1 MNYYHTWPQF
11 RDDDDGD
18 DSVKTFPAWLPETTY
33 LESGEKR
40 TVQASTGPF
49 SIVATFKMMVMVMMM
64 VLMRRMMKMESS
76 KGSSISTK
84 PNIHKANRESFA

>member
-49 SIVATFKMMVMVMMM
+49 SIVATFRRRMMMM
-64 VLMRRMMKMESS
+64 VLTRRMMK
-76 KGSSISTK
+76 IL
-84 PNIHKANRESFA
+84 